1 MSEDIFADAMLEL
14 LVLTMKLN
22 GSIDENQE
30 KLIREKAAAVRRL
43 ATTRARKESDDLG
56 LTADQ
61 APPWVLA
68 LQDKMRLAMPENELS
83 DYLRDFSLRDPKWG
97 PDDARWRL
105 VEYRVRAD
113 LISSSMMHLAPQ
125 PHSREDYN
133 IGIGVM
139 DHPRRDKSKKVG
151 ELARN
156 LCRRVVT
163 NEDPSGAEWREL
175 EAAAAEAKY
184 ESIADASACVMLVA
198 GLAASRDPEATASMA
213 YQASIGALRSESDR
227 GGSFAGSFEEFEEAP
242 RRNQRRYW
250 RQMVSYFPIAI
261 ESQQASDA
269 KREAQESRQK

>member
-1 MSEDIFADAMLEL
+1 MSEDIFADTMLEL

-22 GSIDENQE
+22 GSIDDNQE
-30 KLIREKAAAVRRL
+30 KLLREKAAAVRKL
-43 ATTRARKESDDLG
+43 ATTRARKESDGLG

-61 APPWVLA
+61 APLWVLA

-97 PDDARWRL
+97 PDDARWQL

-125 PHSREDYN
+125 PHSSEYYN
-133 IGIGVM
+133 IGVKH
-139 DHPRRDKSKKVG
+139 HPRRDKAKKVG
-151 ELARN
+151 ELARI

-163 NEDPSGAEWREL
+163 NEDPSDAEWREL
-175 EAAAAEAKY
+175 EASAAEAKY

-213 YQASIGALRSESDR
+213 YQASIGALRSESDT
-227 GGSFAGSFEEFEEAP
+227 GSFARSLEEFEEAP

-250 RQMVSYFPIAI
+250 RDMVSYFPLAI

-269 KREAQESRQK
+269 KREAQESGQK